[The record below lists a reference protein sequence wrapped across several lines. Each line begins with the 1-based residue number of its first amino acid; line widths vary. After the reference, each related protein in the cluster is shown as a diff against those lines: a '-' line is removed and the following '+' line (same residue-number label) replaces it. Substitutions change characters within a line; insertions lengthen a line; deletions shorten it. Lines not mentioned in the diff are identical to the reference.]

1 MIVANSGQLIM
12 LSKLGYFSILKE
24 FFREISIPHAVWVE
38 VVERGE
44 GRPGAEEVAKADWIK
59 VHQVQN
65 SFSVDVLSHEIERGE
80 AEVIVLAKELSAN
93 LVIMDER
100 IPREI
105 AESLGLKVVGT
116 LALVHEAISK
126 KLIKKPFDDV
136 VKEMREKGFW
146 ISDDIIEAVRKTN

>member
-1 MIVANSGQLIM
+1 MIVANSGPLII
-12 LSKLGYFSILKE
+12 LAKLGHFVILKE
-24 FFREISIPHAVWVE
+24 FFKEISIPQAVWVE
-38 VVERGE
+38 VVERGK

-93 LVIMDER
+93 LIIMDER

-126 KLIKKPFDDV
+126 KLIKKSFDDV
-136 VKEMREKGFW
+136 VKEMRQKGFW
-146 ISDDIIEAVRKTN
+146 VSDEIIEAVRNMN